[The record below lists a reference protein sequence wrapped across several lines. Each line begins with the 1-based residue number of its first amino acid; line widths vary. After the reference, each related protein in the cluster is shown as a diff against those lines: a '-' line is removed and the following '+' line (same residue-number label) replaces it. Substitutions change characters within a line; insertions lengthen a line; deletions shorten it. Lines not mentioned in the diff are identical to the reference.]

1 MIFNSRQRA
10 AAALIT
16 GIALIVVSDA
26 AAQGSA
32 ALPRTADGR
41 PDLQGIWQVRNRAAY
56 DLEDHAARHGMPAG
70 RSVIDGGVIPYQ
82 PSAAAR
88 KRDNFAKRATADPL
102 AECYMAGVPRIIAG
116 MLDQRIAGIRQQLDE
131 AKALRAEAEALRDEY
146 ARKAA
151 AAEGDIEAMRASAE
165 RNAAEIVEKAKA
177 DAAAMIA
184 RHQSAAA
191 EKIAAAERGAV
202 AELRA
207 KAASAAATAA
217 RQLIADKHGEDADRK
232 LADQIISG
240 I

>member
-1 MIFNSRQRA
+1 MLEFLTA
-10 AAALIT
+10 AAHEGAEHAEPT
-16 GIALIVVSDA
+16 AFGIAPGGYVALAMIVVI
-26 AAQGSA
+26 
-32 ALPRTADGR
+32 LIM
-41 PDLQGIWQVRNRAAY
+41 LW
-56 DLEDHAARHGMPAG
+56 
-70 RSVIDGGVIPYQ
+70 
-82 PSAAAR
+82 
-88 KRDNFAKRATADPL
+88 
-102 AECYMAGVPRIIAG
+102 AGVPRIIAG

-146 ARKAA
+146 VRKAA